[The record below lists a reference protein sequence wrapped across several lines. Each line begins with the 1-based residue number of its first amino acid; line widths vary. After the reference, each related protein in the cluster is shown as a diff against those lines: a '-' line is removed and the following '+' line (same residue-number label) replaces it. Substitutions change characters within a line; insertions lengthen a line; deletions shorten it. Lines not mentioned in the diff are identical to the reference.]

1 MSNLPINKSDI
12 VTPFNI
18 SASENVDIVT
28 AANNKTSLARRGG
41 FHYLLTMGIRPY
53 NVIRDKDN
61 AKYWSIST
69 FLNRYPFF
77 YVPLYNLVAP
87 TVTGSVTT
95 GGGDIGSTQ
104 LTISAGG
111 FRPGMFIKFEGK
123 DKIYQI
129 ASAGSSK
136 ITLAHPLVAT
146 VSSGTSVIYKETN
159 TVDGELMN
167 GIYGKFINEDFGNPV
182 NRIEDGILGKIGPL
196 SLKEKL

>member
-12 VTPFNI
+12 ITPFNI

-53 NVIRDKDN
+53 SVIKDKDN
-61 AKYWSIST
+61 EKYWSIVT

-77 YVPLYNLVAP
+77 YVPLYNLIEP
-87 TVTGSVTT
+87 TVTGSVST
-95 GGGDIGSTQ
+95 GGGSIGDTQ
-104 LTISAGG
+104 LTVSAGG
-111 FRPGMFIKFEGK
+111 FRPGMFIKFAGK

-129 ASAGSSK
+129 AVAGSST

-146 VSSGTSVIYKETN
+146 VPNGTSVIYKETN
-159 TVDGELMN
+159 TVDGLQMN

-182 NRIEDGILGKIGPL
+182 NRIEDGILGRIGPL